1 MGGVIV
7 RVMGGVVGGFNDG
20 VMVEL
25 WVELRLEV

>member
-7 RVMGGVVGGFNDG
+7 RVMDGVVGAFNDG